1 MVNNKS
7 EIKKFSLRQENGKI
21 TTFDI
26 NDKSL
31 SDELNMILN
40 DNGCEGV
47 QQKDAQKVMLK
58 LMTIAKNPDDQR
70 AVIKG

>member
-1 MVNNKS
+1 MVNDKS

-40 DNGCEGV
+40 DSGCKGV

-70 AVIKG
+70 TMIED

>member
-1 MVNNKS
+1 MVKDKS
-7 EIKKFSLRQENGKI
+7 EIKKFSLRQENGNI

-40 DNGCEGV
+40 DNGYEGV

-70 AVIKG
+70 AMIED